1 MTTTRRRF
9 LISASAALLAAGPAI
24 AQDDAAT
31 RSVIRQLEAQG
42 FAISSVRRTLLGRV
56 RILSRR
62 GDLQREIVLDPRN
75 GVILRDY
82 TAGSGGDP
90 SISGTSDAGT
100 GGQRGQTSGGDEHD
114 DDEDDDHDDGDA
126 GGDEG
131 QDDDGPDDDGPE
143 DEGPDDDSDDGDDD
157 DDDDDD

>member
-9 LISASAALLAAGPAI
+9 LISASAALFAAGPAI

-42 FAISSVRRTLLGRV
+42 FAVSSVRRTLLGRV

-90 SISGTSDAGT
+90 SIGGSSET
-100 GGQRGQTSGGDEHD
+100 GGGDRGQTSGGDGED
-114 DDEDDDHDDGDA
+114 DDDDNDNDDDDNDDHDDEGDDE
-126 GGDEG
+126 DEG
-131 QDDDGPDDDGPE
+131 SDDDGSD
-143 DEGPDDDSDDGDDD
+143 DDGDDGD
-157 DDDDDD
+157 DGDD